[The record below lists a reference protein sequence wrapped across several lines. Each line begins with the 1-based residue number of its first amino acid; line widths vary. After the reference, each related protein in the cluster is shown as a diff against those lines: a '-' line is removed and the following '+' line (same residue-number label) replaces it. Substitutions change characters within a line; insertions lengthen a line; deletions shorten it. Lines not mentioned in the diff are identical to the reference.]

1 MDIQNYT
8 ISIKGKIYMSDQ
20 VKLSKNKKKKA
31 GIMGWYRFVPFMQCY
46 HGVVSLNHK
55 LNGTFK
61 KYIY

>member
-1 MDIQNYT
+1 
-8 ISIKGKIYMSDQ
+8 MSDQ